1 MHRDWRIVWLAVGG
15 LACLDW
21 AAKIW
26 LLSALLCT
34 TCTPMTGALTS
45 AAAAPRPLPTERISE
60 AGVQYGDCAGVTLAV
75 VLFPEP
81 CGWERATPDQM
92 VASR

>member
-1 MHRDWRIVWLAVGG
+1 MNRDWRIVWLVVGG

-34 TCTPMTGALTS
+34 TCTATTVALTS
-45 AAAAPRPLPTERISE
+45 AAAVPLSPLATERISE
-60 AGVQYGDCAGVTLAV
+60 AGVDYGDCAGVALAV

-81 CGWERATPDQM
+81 CGWGGTLG
-92 VASR
+92 SR